1 MEKLKKMKECLECA
15 VEHQIHSNL
24 KDVDAKE
31 LGEAVDMIKDLA
43 EAIYYCTIT
52 EAMEE
57 DDEKKTQHHGMMY
70 YSPKR
75 YPIEYYDPR
84 YREKASVDMPPH
96 QKDGERDKYPSDGS
110 GEWRDEKGTHHDAR
124 VRYPATIDH
133 IYRDGMMRDPHEGKS
148 GQRRKMYMDG
158 KGVKAKDHQMREL
171 ESYMQELSDDIVE
184 MIQDASPEEKNMLSQ
199 KISLLASKIK

>member
-1 MEKLKKMKECLECA
+1 MERLKEMKKCLEGV
-15 VEHQIHSNL
+15 VENQIHSNL

-52 EAMEE
+52 EAMKE
-57 DDEKKTQHHGMMY
+57 DEQQSPRHGMMY
-70 YSPKR
+70 YSPKKMMIDR

-84 YREKASVDMPPH
+84 QREKINGAYKNEYQNKNSS
-96 QKDGERDKYPSDGS
+96 YGS
-110 GEWRDEKGTHHDAR
+110 GEWRDEKGIHHDPSM
-124 VRYPATIDH
+124 RYPATIDH

-158 KGVKAKDHQMREL
+158 KGVKAKEHQMREL

-184 MIQDASPEEKNMLSQ
+184 MIQDATPEEKNMLSQ